1 MSDPV
6 EVCGSV
12 HPQVGSLRVL
22 ELNPFHNVGHLV
34 TGMAGLLLASTLGRA
49 RVYDWLLV
57 VSHLG
62 LLAFGLL

>member
-1 MSDPV
+1 VSDPV

-34 TGMAGLLLASTLGRA
+34 TGVTGLLLARTLGRA
-49 RVYDWLLV
+49 RAY
-57 VSHLG
+57 G
-62 LLAFGLL
+62 